1 MIIKNNNQN
10 SVNTTTFSVPT
21 GPKRWART
29 AACSPT
35 PSLIPRSWVTATS
48 SNRETEARR
57 GRGQDV
63 EGHLDTSSCA
73 PQEATDNTW
82 WRPSSHRKPS
92 SVDEGG
98 WGHGRPRRDS
108 RGVPSAKD
116 ELFAKRSQLCHR
128 PLHVTLWESDAAVT
142 GYRRPLGENLL
153 EAKNKTR
160 GFFFFLIL
168 KEGYRSLL
176 QKGTCHLFPLLL
188 GISAIVCLLKET
200 HKICLPA
207 SLTRA
212 LQEAPKL

>member
-1 MIIKNNNQN
+1 MSEDCSVLTNSIAHPQELGDSHQQQQGNWGQKRQRSGCRRSPWHIKLCAARSHRQHMMKTEQPQETIIC
-10 SVNTTTFSVPT
+10 
-21 GPKRWART
+21 G
-29 AACSPT
+29 
-35 PSLIPRSWVTATS
+35 
-48 SNRETEARR
+48 R
-57 GRGQDV
+57 GRLGTWAASQGQQRCP
-63 EGHLDTSSCA
+63 LS
-73 PQEATDNTW
+73 
-82 WRPSSHRKPS
+82 
-92 SVDEGG
+92 
-98 WGHGRPRRDS
+98 
-108 RGVPSAKD
+108 KD

>member
-10 SVNTTTFSVPT
+10 SVNTTTFSVST
-21 GPKRWART
+21 GPKRWVRT

-57 GRGQDV
+57 DRGQDV

-98 WGHGRPRRDS
+98 WGRGRPRRDS
-108 RGVPSAKD
+108 RGVPSPRTSSLPRD
-116 ELFAKRSQLCHR
+116 PSFVIDLCMSLCGKAMPRWLGTEGH
-128 PLHVTLWESDAAVT
+128 WERI
-142 GYRRPLGENLL
+142 Y
-153 EAKNKTR
+153 
-160 GFFFFLIL
+160 
-168 KEGYRSLL
+168 
-176 QKGTCHLFPLLL
+176 
-188 GISAIVCLLKET
+188 
-200 HKICLPA
+200 
-207 SLTRA
+207 
-212 LQEAPKL
+212 